1 MENELKARID
11 KDYIEAYKAKNNALV
26 AVLRILKSELKNTE
40 IATKTEMKDE
50 DVISVLKKQVKQR
63 QETISIYQKSGKEDA
78 AAAEQKEID
87 ILNAYLPA
95 QMSPEETRKIVE
107 DTIQELQITD
117 KSQIGKLIGAVVAKN
132 KNSIDGAMVA
142 RIASELLSDKS

>member
-132 KNSIDGAMVA
+132 KNSIDGAMMA

>member
-11 KDYIEAYKAKNNALV
+11 KDYIEAYKAKNDALV

-40 IATKTEMKDE
+40 IATKSEMKDE
-50 DVISVLKKQVKQR
+50 DVVSVLKKQVKQR
-63 QETISIYQKSGKEDA
+63 QETISIYQKGGKEDA

-87 ILNAYLPA
+87 ILNTYLPA
-95 QMSPEETRKIVE
+95 QMSPEETRKIVG

-117 KSQIGKLIGAVVAKN
+117 KSQMGKLIGAVVAKN
-132 KNSIDGAMVA
+132 KNSIDGALVA